1 MSKLFLMMGA
11 PGSGKSTWIKR
22 QLKDNDYYISRDEIR
37 FSLIDEDEDYFS
49 HEIEV
54 FDTFVKQIDN
64 ALMKPNARV
73 FADASHLNRIS
84 RMKLINRI
92 SSNPTEIN
100 VIWLKTP
107 LMTCYERN
115 ANITGRAFV
124 PKHVIKSMY
133 DSIQEPSAN
142 EDINKVYIID
152 GKTQELKVLILGGK
166 NEEEFK
172 F

>member
-22 QLKDNDYYISRDEIR
+22 QLKGNDYYISRDEIR
-37 FSLIDEDEDYFS
+37 FDIISDEEDYFS
-49 HEIEV
+49 HEVEV
-54 FDTFVKQIDN
+54 FDKFIN
-64 ALMKPNARV
+64 EINSALMKPNVRV
-73 FADASHLNRIS
+73 FADASHLNKTS

-92 SSNPTEIN
+92 SSNPEEIN
-100 VIWLKTP
+100 VIWLRTP

-115 ANITGRAFV
+115 NNRTGRAFV

-133 DSIQEPSAN
+133 DSIQEPSVN
-142 EDINKVYIID
+142 EGINKVYIVD
-152 GKTQELKVLILGGK
+152 SKTQELKILVLGGK
-166 NEEEFK
+166 NEEGFK